1 VGEAKRSGSDRR
13 PYTGLIDR
21 KARLSFRKGWWKM
34 TMAEFPCPRPRLAL
48 ISAHT
53 SPLATLG
60 GRETG
65 GMNVYVR
72 ETATELAR
80 LGHAVDVFI
89 RDDGSMPEM
98 QSPAP
103 GVRVIALEAGPRALV
118 EKEDLPQ
125 HLPGFLNAL
134 RAFREREGLRY
145 GAVHSH
151 YWMSGWVG
159 RHLQRLWDV
168 PHIAMFHTLGEVKRR
183 ARIEERESDERIET
197 ERAII
202 ATADRIVVASA
213 HEKGQLI
220 RLYAAADGRVAV
232 IPCGVNLDRFRPRDR
247 ADARATLGLPSERD
261 IVLFVGRLEPL
272 KGIEI
277 LIDAIAELED
287 STPDLVVV
295 GGDERAS
302 SYIAGL
308 RAQAERAGI
317 GDRIH
322 FAGAVAQESLPAYY
336 SAADVC
342 VVPSYYESFG
352 LVALEAMACGTPV
365 IASRVGGLTGTI
377 RDGESGYLIP
387 WRCPQPFA
395 DKIDLLLTNDELR
408 HALGVAAQER
418 AQRFHWSAVAEE
430 LSDLYCRT
438 IDERAAEGCHAAGA
452 GRTATSGC
460 HV

>member
-1 VGEAKRSGSDRR
+1 M
-13 PYTGLIDR
+13 TTID
-21 KARLSFRKGWWKM
+21 G
-34 TMAEFPCPRPRLAL
+34 PCPRPRIAL

-72 ETATELAR
+72 ETAVELAR
-80 LGHAVDVFI
+80 LGHAVDVFT
-89 RDDGSMPEM
+89 RDDGSMPVI

-103 GVRVIALEAGPRALV
+103 GVRVIALEAGPRAPV

-134 RAFREREGLRY
+134 RAFREREELRY

-168 PHIAMFHTLGEVKRR
+168 PHVAMFHTLGEVKRR
-183 ARIEERESDERIET
+183 ARVEERESDYRIET
-197 ERAII
+197 ERAIV

-220 RLYAAADGRVAV
+220 RLYGASDRRVAV
-232 IPCGVNLDRFRPRDR
+232 IPCGVNLDRFRPQDR
-247 ADARATLGLPSERD
+247 AAARAALDLPPESS

-272 KGIEI
+272 KGVEI

-287 STPDLVVV
+287 TTPDLVIV
-295 GGDERAS
+295 GGDQRAS
-302 SYIAGL
+302 SYMAGL
-308 RAQAERAGI
+308 KAQAERAGI
-317 GDRIH
+317 GDRVR
-322 FAGAVAQESLPAYY
+322 FVGAVAQESLPAYY

-408 HALGVAAQER
+408 HALGAAAEER

-430 LSDLYCRT
+430 LSTLYCQT

-452 GRTATSGC
+452 NASAPAAC
-460 HV
+460 HT

>member
-1 VGEAKRSGSDRR
+1 MSTSEV
-13 PYTGLIDR
+13 L
-21 KARLSFRKGWWKM
+21 
-34 TMAEFPCPRPRLAL
+34 CPRPHIAL

-80 LGHAVDVFI
+80 FGHAVDVFT
-89 RDDGSMPEM
+89 RDDGTMP
-98 QSPAP
+98 QVQAPAP
-103 GVRVIALEAGPRALV
+103 GVRVIALEAGPRAPV

-134 RAFREREGLRY
+134 RSFREREGLRY

-197 ERAII
+197 ERAIV
-202 ATADRIVVASA
+202 ASADRIVVASA

-220 RLYAAADGRVAV
+220 RLYGAADRRVAV
-232 IPCGVNLDRFRPRDR
+232 IPCGVNLDRFHPIDK
-247 ADARATLGLPSERD
+247 ATARAALDLPPERD

-272 KGIEI
+272 KGLEI
-277 LIDAIAELED
+277 LIDALAELED
-287 STPDLVVV
+287 STPELVIV
-295 GGDERAS
+295 GGDQRAS
-302 SYIAGL
+302 SYVAGL
-308 RAQAERAGI
+308 KAQAERAGI
-317 GDRIH
+317 GGRVR
-322 FAGAVAQESLPAYY
+322 FAGAVPQESLPAYY

-408 HALGVAAQER
+408 RALSAAAVER
-418 AQRFHWSAVAEE
+418 AQRFHWSAVADE
-430 LSDLYCRT
+430 LSSLYCQT
-438 IDERAAEGCHAAGA
+438 IDERAADGCHATGT
-452 GRTATSGC
+452 TATTPAGC
-460 HV
+460 HT

>member
-1 VGEAKRSGSDRR
+1 
-13 PYTGLIDR
+13 
-21 KARLSFRKGWWKM
+21 M
-34 TMAEFPCPRPRLAL
+34 TTTDIPCPRPRIAL

-53 SPLATLG
+53 SPLATIG
-60 GRETG
+60 GRQTG

-72 ETATELAR
+72 ETAAELAR
-80 LGHAVDVFI
+80 LGHAVDVFT
-89 RDDGSMPEM
+89 RDDGSMPAI
-98 QSPAP
+98 QSPAS
-103 GVRVIALEAGPRALV
+103 GVRVIALEAGPCAPV

-151 YWMSGWVG
+151 YWMSGWVA

-183 ARIEERESDERIET
+183 ARVEERESDYRIET
-197 ERAII
+197 ERAVV
-202 ATADRIVVASA
+202 ATADRIVVAST

-220 RLYAAADGRVAV
+220 RLYGAADQRVAV
-232 IPCGVNLDRFRPRDR
+232 IPCGVNLDRFRPQDK
-247 ADARATLGLPSERD
+247 ASARAALGLPQERD
-261 IVLFVGRLEPL
+261 IVLFVAARLEPL
-272 KGIEI
+272 KGLEI
-277 LIDAIAELED
+277 LIDAVAELED
-287 STPDLVVV
+287 STPDLVIV
-295 GGDERAS
+295 GGDQRAS
-302 SYIAGL
+302 SYVAGL
-308 RAQAERAGI
+308 KTQAERAGL
-317 GDRIH
+317 GDRVR
-322 FAGAVAQESLPAYY
+322 FAGAVAQESLPDYY

-408 HALGVAAQER
+408 RALGAAAEER

-430 LSDLYCRT
+430 LSTLYCQT
-438 IDERAAEGCHAAGA
+438 IDERAAEGCHPAGA
-452 GRTATSGC
+452 GATAPVAC
-460 HV
+460 HA